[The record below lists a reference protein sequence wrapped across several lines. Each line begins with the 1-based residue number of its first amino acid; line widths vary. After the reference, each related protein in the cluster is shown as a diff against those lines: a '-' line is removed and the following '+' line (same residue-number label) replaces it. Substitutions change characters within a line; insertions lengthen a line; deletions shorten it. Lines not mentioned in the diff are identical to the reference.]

1 MRCGVI
7 ARKLGMSRIFNDD
20 GEHVPVTVL
29 RIEDV
34 EVLSVKSIAKDGYSS
49 VQLGFSNKK
58 SKNISKPLRGFFAK
72 AKAEPKEKV
81 VEFRVSEDAI
91 LNVGDK
97 LGVNHFVT
105 GQKVDVIGVSQGKGF
120 SGAMKRHN
128 FGGMQ
133 ASHGVSISHRS
144 HGSTGNSQDPGRTWK
159 GKKMAGQYGNV
170 RITTQNLKVVKLLE
184 DDEPNIRW
192 DAAIALA
199 KMGNRSG
206 AGIIN
211 SLMRRSYYEGFR
223 EIDDWETEKAILV
236 AINVAS
242 QLGGSE
248 FLSNLELLAKE
259 DPSMDVR
266 NAAINA
272 LKSIERMESVSG

>member
-34 EVLSVKSIAKDGYSS
+34 EVLSVKSIAKDGYTS

-81 VEFRVSEDAI
+81 VEFRVSEDAT

-97 LGVNHFVT
+97 LGVNHFVN

-184 DDEPNIRW
+184 DDDLILIQGSVPGSKNGIVLLR
-192 DAAIALA
+192 DAIKHKIPKEAPFPA
-199 KMGNRSG
+199 
-206 AGIIN
+206 
-211 SLMRRSYYEGFR
+211 GFR
-223 EIDDWETEKAILV
+223 NDGKSNKDDLSLSSDKNEK
-236 AINVAS
+236 
-242 QLGGSE
+242 
-248 FLSNLELLAKE
+248 
-259 DPSMDVR
+259 
-266 NAAINA
+266 
-272 LKSIERMESVSG
+272 ESSPEVEGAEVEN

>member
-34 EVLSVKSIAKDGYSS
+34 EVLSVKSIAKDGYTS

-81 VEFRVSEDAI
+81 VEFRVSEDAT

-97 LGVNHFVT
+97 LGVNHFVN

-184 DDEPNIRW
+184 DDDLILIQGSVPGSKNGVVLIRDAIKHKIPNE
-192 DAAIALA
+192 APFPA
-199 KMGNRSG
+199 
-206 AGIIN
+206 
-211 SLMRRSYYEGFR
+211 GFR
-223 EIDDWETEKAILV
+223 NNSKSNNDDLSLSSDKNEKEI
-236 AINVAS
+236 S
-242 QLGGSE
+242 SE
-248 FLSNLELLAKE
+248 VEGVEVEN
-259 DPSMDVR
+259 
-266 NAAINA
+266 
-272 LKSIERMESVSG
+272 

>member
-7 ARKLGMSRIFNDD
+7 ARKLGMSRVFSEN

-34 EVLSVKSIAKDGYSS
+34 EVLSVKSLDKDGYTAI
-49 VQLGFSNKK
+49 QLGFSNKK
-58 SKNISKPLRGFFAK
+58 LKNISKPLRGVFAK

-91 LNVGDK
+91 LNVGDR
-97 LGVNHFVT
+97 LGVNHFIP

-133 ASHGVSISHRS
+133 ATHGVSISHRS

-159 GKKMAGQYGNV
+159 GKKMAGQYGNIRV
-170 RITTQNLKVVKLLE
+170 TTQNLKVVKLLE
-184 DDEPNIRW
+184 NENLILIQGSVPGSKNGVVLLRDAIKYKTPNEVPFPAGLLNDTKTNNEPISSSSTLDEKEISS
-192 DAAIALA
+192 
-199 KMGNRSG
+199 KV
-206 AGIIN
+206 
-211 SLMRRSYYEGFR
+211 EGDKF
-223 EIDDWETEKAILV
+223 E
-236 AINVAS
+236 N
-242 QLGGSE
+242 
-248 FLSNLELLAKE
+248 
-259 DPSMDVR
+259 
-266 NAAINA
+266 
-272 LKSIERMESVSG
+272 

>member
-34 EVLSVKSIAKDGYSS
+34 EVLSVKSIEKDGYTS

-58 SKNISKPLRGFFAK
+58 SKNISKPLRGVFAK

-81 VEFRVSEDAI
+81 VEFRVSEDAV

-97 LGVNHFVT
+97 LGVNHFVA
-105 GQKVDVIGVSQGKGF
+105 GQKVDVVGVSQGKGF
-120 SGAMKRHN
+120 AGAMKRHN

-184 DDEPNIRW
+184 DDDLILIQGSVPGSKNGVVLLRDAIKHKIPNE
-192 DAAIALA
+192 APFPA
-199 KMGNRSG
+199 
-206 AGIIN
+206 
-211 SLMRRSYYEGFR
+211 GFR
-223 EIDDWETEKAILV
+223 NDSKSNKDDLSLSSDKNEKEI
-236 AINVAS
+236 S
-242 QLGGSE
+242 SE
-248 FLSNLELLAKE
+248 VEGVEVEN
-259 DPSMDVR
+259 
-266 NAAINA
+266 
-272 LKSIERMESVSG
+272 